1 MYDYSEKS
9 FKGGESMN
17 LEQALEKIVELNDV
31 IKDRDEQIQSLS
43 QVIEQK
49 STELENQVSEITRL
63 KESNMRYFERLTQQT
78 ESIETHDNQNQ
89 EEQKEEIIDVETSW
103 NDFMCQW

>member
-1 MYDYSEKS
+1 
-9 FKGGESMN
+9 MN
-17 LEQALEKIVELNDV
+17 LEQALEKIVELNDI

-49 STELENQVSEITRL
+49 STELESQVSEITRL

-78 ESIETHDNQNQ
+78 ETIQSHDEQIQ
-89 EEQKEEIIDVETSW
+89 EEQKTEVIDIESSW
-103 NDFMCQW
+103 NDFMNQW

>member
-1 MYDYSEKS
+1 
-9 FKGGESMN
+9 MN
-17 LEQALEKIVELNDV
+17 LEQALEKIVELNDI

-49 STELENQVSEITRL
+49 STELESQVSEITRL

-78 ESIETHDNQNQ
+78 ESIQSHDEQKQ

-103 NDFMCQW
+103 NEFMTQW

>member
-1 MYDYSEKS
+1 
-9 FKGGESMN
+9 MN
-17 LEQALEKIVELNDV
+17 LEQALEKIVELNDI

-63 KESNMRYFERLTQQT
+63 KESNMRYFERLTQQS

-103 NDFMCQW
+103 NEFMTQW

>member
-1 MYDYSEKS
+1 
-9 FKGGESMN
+9 MN
-17 LEQALEKIVELNDV
+17 LEQALEKIVELNDI
-31 IKDRDEQIQSLS
+31 IKDREEQIQSLS

-49 STELENQVSEITRL
+49 STELENHVSEITRL

-103 NDFMCQW
+103 NEFMTQW

>member
-1 MYDYSEKS
+1 
-9 FKGGESMN
+9 MN

-49 STELENQVSEITRL
+49 STELENHVSEITRL

-78 ESIETHDNQNQ
+78 ESIETHDNQKQ

-103 NDFMCQW
+103 NEFMTQW

>member
-1 MYDYSEKS
+1 
-9 FKGGESMN
+9 MN
-17 LEQALEKIVELNDV
+17 LEQALEKIVELNDI
-31 IKDRDEQIQSLS
+31 IKDREEQIQSLS

-49 STELENQVSEITRL
+49 STELESQVSEITRL

-78 ESIETHDNQNQ
+78 ESIETHDNQKQ

-103 NDFMCQW
+103 NEFMTQW

>member
-1 MYDYSEKS
+1 
-9 FKGGESMN
+9 MN
-17 LEQALEKIVELNDV
+17 LEQALEKIVELNDI

-43 QVIEQK
+43 QVIDQK

-78 ESIETHDNQNQ
+78 DSIQSHDEQNQ

-103 NDFMCQW
+103 NEFMTQW

>member
-1 MYDYSEKS
+1 
-9 FKGGESMN
+9 MN
-17 LEQALEKIVELNDV
+17 LEQALEKIVELNDI

-43 QVIEQK
+43 EVIESK

-78 ESIETHDNQNQ
+78 ESIETHDNQKQ

>member
-1 MYDYSEKS
+1 MKS

-78 ESIETHDNQNQ
+78 ESIHSHDEQIQ
-89 EEQKEEIIDVETSW
+89 EEQKTEVIDIESSW
-103 NDFMCQW
+103 NDFMTQW

>member
-49 STELENQVSEITRL
+49 STELESQVSEISRL

-78 ESIETHDNQNQ
+78 ETIQTHDEQIQ
-89 EEQKEEIIDVETSW
+89 EEQKTEVIDIESSW
-103 NDFMCQW
+103 NDFMNQW

>member
-1 MYDYSEKS
+1 MTIPRN

-17 LEQALEKIVELNDV
+17 LEQALEKIVELNDI

-89 EEQKEEIIDVETSW
+89 EEQKEEVIDIESSW
-103 NDFMCQW
+103 NDFMTQW

>member
-1 MYDYSEKS
+1 
-9 FKGGESMN
+9 MN
-17 LEQALEKIVELNDV
+17 LEQALEKIVELNDI

-49 STELENQVSEITRL
+49 STELENHVSEITRL

-103 NDFMCQW
+103 NEFMTQW

>member
-1 MYDYSEKS
+1 
-9 FKGGESMN
+9 MN
-17 LEQALEKIVELNDV
+17 LEQALEKIVELNDI

-89 EEQKEEIIDVETSW
+89 EEQKEEIIDIESSW
-103 NDFMCQW
+103 NDFMTQW

>member
-1 MYDYSEKS
+1 
-9 FKGGESMN
+9 MN

-103 NDFMCQW
+103 DEFMTQW

>member
-1 MYDYSEKS
+1 
-9 FKGGESMN
+9 MN
-17 LEQALEKIVELNDV
+17 LEQALEKIVELNDI
-31 IKDRDEQIQSLS
+31 IKHRDEQIQSLS

-49 STELENQVSEITRL
+49 STELENQVSEISRL

-78 ESIETHDNQNQ
+78 ESIETHDNQKQ

-103 NDFMCQW
+103 NEFMTQW

>member
-1 MYDYSEKS
+1 
-9 FKGGESMN
+9 MN
-17 LEQALEKIVELNDV
+17 LEQALEKIVELNDI
-31 IKDRDEQIQSLS
+31 IKDRDEQIQNLS

-78 ESIETHDNQNQ
+78 ESIETHDNQKQ

-103 NDFMCQW
+103 NEFMTQW

>member
-1 MYDYSEKS
+1 MKS

-31 IKDRDEQIQSLS
+31 IKDREEQIQSLS

-89 EEQKEEIIDVETSW
+89 EEQKEEIIDIESSW
-103 NDFMCQW
+103 NDFMTQW

>member
-1 MYDYSEKS
+1 
-9 FKGGESMN
+9 MN
-17 LEQALEKIVELNDV
+17 LEQALEKIVELNDI

-63 KESNMRYFERLTQQT
+63 KESNIRYFERLTQQT

-103 NDFMCQW
+103 NEFMTQW

>member
-1 MYDYSEKS
+1 
-9 FKGGESMN
+9 MN

-31 IKDRDEQIQSLS
+31 IKDREEQIQSLS

-78 ESIETHDNQNQ
+78 ESIETHDNQKQ

-103 NDFMCQW
+103 NEFMTQW

>member
-1 MYDYSEKS
+1 
-9 FKGGESMN
+9 MN
-17 LEQALEKIVELNDV
+17 LEQALEKIVELNDI

-78 ESIETHDNQNQ
+78 ENTQTHDEQIQ
-89 EEQKEEIIDVETSW
+89 EEQKEEIIDIESSW
-103 NDFMCQW
+103 NEFMCQW

>member
-1 MYDYSEKS
+1 MD
-9 FKGGESMN
+9 
-17 LEQALEKIVELNDV
+17 LEQALEKIVELNDI

-49 STELENQVSEITRL
+49 STELESQVSEISRL

-78 ESIETHDNQNQ
+78 ETIQTHDEQIQ
-89 EEQKEEIIDVETSW
+89 EEQKTEVIDIESSW
-103 NDFMCQW
+103 NDFMNQWQ

>member
-1 MYDYSEKS
+1 
-9 FKGGESMN
+9 MN
-17 LEQALEKIVELNDV
+17 LEQALEKIVELNDI

-49 STELENQVSEITRL
+49 STELENQVSEISRL

-78 ESIETHDNQNQ
+78 ESIQTHDNQNQ
-89 EEQKEEIIDVETSW
+89 EEQKEEIIDIESSW
-103 NDFMCQW
+103 NDFMTQW

>member
-1 MYDYSEKS
+1 
-9 FKGGESMN
+9 MN
-17 LEQALEKIVELNDV
+17 LEQALEKIVELNDI

-78 ESIETHDNQNQ
+78 ESIETHDKQIQ
-89 EEQKEEIIDVETSW
+89 EEQKTEVIDIESSW
-103 NDFMCQW
+103 NDFMTQW

>member
-1 MYDYSEKS
+1 
-9 FKGGESMN
+9 MN

-78 ESIETHDNQNQ
+78 DSIETHDNQNQ

-103 NDFMCQW
+103 NEFMTQW

>member
-1 MYDYSEKS
+1 
-9 FKGGESMN
+9 MN
-17 LEQALEKIVELNDV
+17 LEQALEKIVELNDT

-49 STELENQVSEITRL
+49 STELESQVSEITRL

-78 ESIETHDNQNQ
+78 ESIQTHDEQIQ

-103 NDFMCQW
+103 NEFMTQW

>member
-1 MYDYSEKS
+1 
-9 FKGGESMN
+9 MN
-17 LEQALEKIVELNDV
+17 LEQALEKIVELNDI

-49 STELENQVSEITRL
+49 SRELENHVSEITRL

-78 ESIETHDNQNQ
+78 ESIETHDNQKQ

-103 NDFMCQW
+103 NEFMTQW

>member
-1 MYDYSEKS
+1 MNS

-17 LEQALEKIVELNDV
+17 LEQALEKIVELNDI

>member
-1 MYDYSEKS
+1 
-9 FKGGESMN
+9 MN
-17 LEQALEKIVELNDV
+17 LEQALEKIVELNDI

-49 STELENQVSEITRL
+49 STELESQVSEISRL

-78 ESIETHDNQNQ
+78 ETIQTHDEQIQ
-89 EEQKEEIIDVETSW
+89 EEQKTEVIDVESSW
-103 NDFMCQW
+103 NDFMNQW

>member
-1 MYDYSEKS
+1 MKS

-17 LEQALEKIVELNDV
+17 LEQALEKIVELNGV

-49 STELENQVSEITRL
+49 STELENHVSEITRL

-78 ESIETHDNQNQ
+78 ESIETHDNPKQ

-103 NDFMCQW
+103 NEFMTQW

>member
-1 MYDYSEKS
+1 MKS

-49 STELENQVSEITRL
+49 STELENHVSEITRL

-103 NDFMCQW
+103 NEFMCQW

>member
-1 MYDYSEKS
+1 
-9 FKGGESMN
+9 MN
-17 LEQALEKIVELNDV
+17 LEQALEKIVELKDI

-49 STELENQVSEITRL
+49 STELESQVSEITRL

-78 ESIETHDNQNQ
+78 ESIETHDNQKQ

>member
-1 MYDYSEKS
+1 
-9 FKGGESMN
+9 MN
-17 LEQALEKIVELNDV
+17 LEQALEKIVELNDI

-49 STELENQVSEITRL
+49 STELENHVSEISRL

-103 NDFMCQW
+103 NEFMCQW

>member
-1 MYDYSEKS
+1 
-9 FKGGESMN
+9 MN
-17 LEQALEKIVELNDV
+17 LEQALEKIVELNDI

-49 STELENQVSEITRL
+49 STELESQVSEITRL

-78 ESIETHDNQNQ
+78 ESIQTHDEQTQ
-89 EEQKEEIIDVETSW
+89 EEQKTEAIDIESSW
-103 NDFMCQW
+103 NEFMCQW